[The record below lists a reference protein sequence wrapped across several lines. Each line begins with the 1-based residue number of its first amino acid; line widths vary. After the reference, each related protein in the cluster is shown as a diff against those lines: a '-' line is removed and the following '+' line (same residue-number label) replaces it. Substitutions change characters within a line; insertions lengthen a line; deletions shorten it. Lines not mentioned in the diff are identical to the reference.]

1 MSCNY
6 KLLFIYQLK
15 GNNESLQCVPCLNR
29 EHTVLWSL
37 LDVEEMLCVEHM
49 LMGFHMLSGLMLD
62 EDRRAESV
70 LKPFLIFLLP
80 NRALLANLV
89 REDKEV
95 RR

>member
-1 MSCNY
+1 
-6 KLLFIYQLK
+6 
-15 GNNESLQCVPCLNR
+15 
-29 EHTVLWSL
+29 
-37 LDVEEMLCVEHM
+37 
-49 LMGFHMLSGLMLD
+49 MGFHMLSGLMLD

>member
-29 EHTVLWSL
+29 EHTVLCLL

-70 LKPFLIFLLP
+70 LKPFLNFF
-80 NRALLANLV
+80 V
-89 REDKEV
+89 T
-95 RR
+95 

>member
-29 EHTVLWSL
+29 EHTVLWLL
-37 LDVEEMLCVEHM
+37 LDVEEMLCV
-49 LMGFHMLSGLMLD
+49 GFHMLSGLMLD